1 MYSEP
6 CYGRV
11 DLSEDVLAGMG
22 VLWLRVDDICAME
35 PWSNNHYIYP

>member
-11 DLSEDVLAGMG
+11 DLCEDNLASMG
-22 VLWLRVDDICAME
+22 VLGLRVDNICAMK
-35 PWSNNHYIYP
+35 P